1 MDRLARGAVR
11 FRLLLLG
18 TIADAK
24 VSRNQRVTLVSLL
37 NIPFVFAFI
46 PPRQIGEELKIR
58 RRYYIQKQRTSAPRS
73 RITPRL
79 GMLPGRYACI
89 VGIAPKSH

>member
-46 PPRQIGEELKIR
+46 PPRQIGEELKTTYKNSGLLR
-58 RRYYIQKQRTSAPRS
+58 QG
-73 RITPRL
+73 L
-79 GMLPGRYACI
+79 G
-89 VGIAPKSH
+89 